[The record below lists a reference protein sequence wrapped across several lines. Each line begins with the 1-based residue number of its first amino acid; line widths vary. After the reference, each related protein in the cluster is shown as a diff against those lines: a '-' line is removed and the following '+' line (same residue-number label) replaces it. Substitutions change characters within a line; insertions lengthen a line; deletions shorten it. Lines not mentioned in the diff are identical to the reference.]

1 MAHDTRAHAVLSASA
16 SHRWLACPPSAQLN
30 AAVPDTT
37 SDYAREGTC
46 AHELCEYKVNKLLG
60 IDTPDPREFLDFY
73 DQEMEE
79 CSESYAQYIAEQMA
93 KYTSPV
99 VLVEQRL
106 DFSKYVSDGFGT
118 GDCIIVADGTMTICD
133 YKHGKGVEVSAENN
147 PQMMLYALGAYELFD
162 VLYDISEIKMVIF
175 QPRMSNVSEFT
186 LTVSQLLDWASNELK
201 PKAELAAKGE
211 GEFSAGEHCR
221 FCKVKANCR
230 KRAEYNLA
238 IAQYDFAPPDMLED
252 AEIEMILERADALV
266 SWAADVKDFALNQ
279 ALSGKQWTG
288 FKVVEGKS
296 NRKYTDETK
305 VAEAVKAAGMNP
317 YSEPEVLGIT
327 AMTKMLGGKEKFESI
342 LGGLVRKPKGKPT
355 LVPMS
360 DKRKAWNNDAKEDF
374 KED

>member
-46 AHELCEYKVNKLLG
+46 AHELCEYKVDKLLG

-279 ALSGKQWTG
+279 ALAGKQWTG

-360 DKRKAWNNDAKEDF
+360 DKRKAWSNDAKEDF

>member
-37 SDYAREGTC
+37 SEYAREGTC

-60 IDTPDPREFLDFY
+60 IDTPDPRENLDFY

-99 VLVEQRL
+99 VMVEQRL

-279 ALSGKQWTG
+279 ALAGKQWTG

-360 DKRKAWNNDAKEDF
+360 DKRKAWSNDAKEDF

>member
-60 IDTPDPREFLDFY
+60 IDAPDPREFLDFY

-99 VLVEQRL
+99 VMVEQRL

-162 VLYDISEIKMVIF
+162 VLYDINEIKMVIF

-252 AEIEMILERADALV
+252 TEIEMILERADALV

-279 ALSGKQWTG
+279 ALAGKQWTG

-360 DKRKAWNNDAKEDF
+360 DKRKAWSNDAKEDF

>member
-46 AHELCEYKVNKLLG
+46 AHELCEYKVNKLLA

-279 ALSGKQWTG
+279 ALAGKQWTG

-360 DKRKAWNNDAKEDF
+360 DKRKAWSNDAKEDF

>member
-60 IDTPDPREFLDFY
+60 IDTSDPREFLDFY

-221 FCKVKANCR
+221 FCKVKANCH

-279 ALSGKQWTG
+279 ALAGKQWTG

-360 DKRKAWNNDAKEDF
+360 DKRKAWSNDAKEDF
-374 KED
+374 KEN

>member
-1 MAHDTRAHAVLSASA
+1 LAHDTRAHAVLSASA

-46 AHELCEYKVNKLLG
+46 AHELCEYKVDKLLG

-279 ALSGKQWTG
+279 ALAGKQWTG

-360 DKRKAWNNDAKEDF
+360 DKRKAWSNDAKEDF

>member
-1 MAHDTRAHAVLSASA
+1 MAHETRAHAVLSASA
-16 SHRWLACPPSAQLN
+16 SHRWLACPPSALLN

-37 SDYAREGTC
+37 SEYAREGTC

-60 IDTPDPREFLDFY
+60 INTPDPRENLDFY

-99 VLVEQRL
+99 VMVEQRL
-106 DFSKYVSDGFGT
+106 DFSKYVDKGFGT

-162 VLYDISEIKMVIF
+162 VLYDINEIKMVIF

-238 IAQYDFAPPDMLED
+238 IAQYDFALPDMLED

-279 ALSGKQWTG
+279 ALAGKQWTG

-360 DKRKAWNNDAKEDF
+360 DKRKAWSNDAKEDF

>member
-1 MAHDTRAHAVLSASA
+1 VLSASA

-46 AHELCEYKVNKLLG
+46 AHELCEYKVDKLLG

-279 ALSGKQWTG
+279 ALAGKQWTG

-360 DKRKAWNNDAKEDF
+360 DKRKAWSNDAKEDF